1 MNTFTSTLQAIH
13 TRIDAAKAS
22 VGGNDTV
29 RLCAVSKAQDAAKI
43 RSAYEAGQ
51 HVFGENYVQEA
62 ISKQALLNDCAIEWH
77 FIGPIQSNKT
87 QLIAQHFDWVQSVD
101 RLKIAERL
109 SSARPAHLPPLN
121 ICLQVN
127 SSEEATKSGASLAE
141 LITLAQQVV
150 LLPKLTLRG
159 VMAIPAPS
167 ASYDKQRA
175 QFKLVREAYQTLQQ
189 QGFALD
195 TLSIGMSD
203 DFEAAIAEGATL
215 VRIGSAIFGARTQA
229 KSITPEHTAAAAAAH
244 QQS

>member
-1 MNTFTSTLQAIH
+1 MNTFTPILQAIH
-13 TRIDAAKAS
+13 TRIHSAKAS

-43 RSAYEAGQ
+43 RLAYEAGQ

-62 ISKQALLNDCAIEWH
+62 IAKQALLNDCDIEWH

-87 QLIAQHFDWVQSVD
+87 QLIAQHFAWVQSVD

-141 LITLAQQVV
+141 LITLAQQVST
-150 LLPKLTLRG
+150 LSNLKLRG
-159 VMAIPAPS
+159 IMAIPAPS
-167 ASYDKQRA
+167 ASYDTQRA
-175 QFKLVREAYQTLQQ
+175 QFKLVHDAYQTLKN
-189 QGFALD
+189 QGFVID

-203 DFEAAIAEGATL
+203 DFEAAIAEGATI
-215 VRIGSAIFGARTQA
+215 VRIGSAIFGARTVNN
-229 KSITPEHTAAAAAAH
+229 TPATA
-244 QQS
+244 